1 MRAIGPLLNEK
12 ESELFVSSCLSN
24 EGKPFRHMA
33 RGPEKFDCAGLI
45 LWGLRKIGRTV
56 YDIPSYGRE
65 PFKDGLRDAVVANL
79 GNPVPA
85 PYRSGDVVLMA
96 FDGEPRHVG
105 LLADYPHGGL
115 MLIHTYSRVRKVVAH
130 RLDSFWAARIT
141 EVFRP

>member
-1 MRAIGPLLNEK
+1 MRVIGPPLNEH
-12 ESELFVSSCLSN
+12 ESAAFVSACLSH
-24 EGKPFRHMA
+24 EGKPFRHMG

-45 LWGLRKIGRTV
+45 LWGLRHIERPV
-56 YDIPSYGRE
+56 YDLPVYGRE
-65 PFKDGLRDAVVANL
+65 PFKDGLRETIMANL
-79 GNPVPA
+79 GAPVPA
-85 PYRSGDVVLMA
+85 PYRAGDVVLMA

-130 RLDSFWAARIT
+130 RLDSFWDARIT